1 MDENEKMIRLATEVK
16 DENKNNLEAVDK
28 ESDETLEETFTD
40 KDESCA
46 RGADGR
52 VTGHCEED
60 VSLKNETKTPQTNW
74 LLNGVVA
81 VVAIAAAI
89 LLKYLKFKMRDKIN
103 KA

>member
-40 KDESCA
+40 KDESCT

-52 VTGHCEED
+52 VTGDCGGNVTEI
-60 VSLKNETKTPQTNW
+60 S
-74 LLNGVVA
+74 
-81 VVAIAAAI
+81 
-89 LLKYLKFKMRDKIN
+89 KI
-103 KA
+103 

>member
-16 DENKNNLEAVDK
+16 DEDNNLEAVDK
-28 ESDETLEETFTD
+28 ENDETLEETFTD

-46 RGADGR
+46 RSADGK

-74 LLNGVVA
+74 VLNGVVA

-89 LLKYLKFKMRDKIN
+89 LLRYLKFKMRDKIN

>member
-46 RGADGR
+46 RGADGK

-81 VVAIAAAI
+81 VVAIVAAM
-89 LLKYLKFKMRDKIN
+89 LLRYLKFKMRDKIN
-103 KA
+103 KG

>member
-28 ESDETLEETFTD
+28 ESDETLEETFAD
-40 KDESCA
+40 KDE
-46 RGADGR
+46 
-52 VTGHCEED
+52 
-60 VSLKNETKTPQTNW
+60 SLKNETKTPQTNW

-81 VVAIAAAI
+81 VVAIAAAM

-103 KA
+103 KG

>member
-1 MDENEKMIRLATEVK
+1 MEENEKMIRLATEVK

-103 KA
+103 KG

>member
-1 MDENEKMIRLATEVK
+1 MYENEKMIRLATEVK

-28 ESDETLEETFTD
+28 ENDETLEETFAD

-81 VVAIAAAI
+81 VVAIAAAM
-89 LLKYLKFKMRDKIN
+89 LLRYLKFKMRDKIN

>member
-1 MDENEKMIRLATEVK
+1 MYENEKMIRLATEIK

-28 ESDETLEETFTD
+28 ENDETLEETFAD

-52 VTGHCEED
+52 ATGHCEED

-81 VVAIAAAI
+81 VVAIAAAM
-89 LLKYLKFKMRDKIN
+89 LLRYLKFKMRDKIN

>member
-1 MDENEKMIRLATEVK
+1 MDENEKMIKLATEVK
-16 DENKNNLEAVDK
+16 DENKNSLEAVDK
-28 ESDETLEETFTD
+28 ENDETLEETFAD
-40 KDESCA
+40 KDESCT
-46 RGADGR
+46 RGADGK

-103 KA
+103 KG

>member
-1 MDENEKMIRLATEVK
+1 MDENEKMIRLATEAK

-28 ESDETLEETFTD
+28 ENDETLEEAFAD
-40 KDESCA
+40 KDESCT

-60 VSLKNETKTPQTNW
+60 VSLKNETKVSQTNW

-81 VVAIAAAI
+81 VVAIAAAM

-103 KA
+103 KG

>member
-28 ESDETLEETFTD
+28 ENDETLEETFTD
-40 KDESCA
+40 KDESCT
-46 RGADGR
+46 RGADGK

-74 LLNGVVA
+74 LLNSVVA
-81 VVAIAAAI
+81 VVAIAAAM

-103 KA
+103 KG

>member
-1 MDENEKMIRLATEVK
+1 MDENEKMIKLATEVK
-16 DENKNNLEAVDK
+16 DENKNSLEAVDK
-28 ESDETLEETFTD
+28 ENDETLEETFTD
-40 KDESCA
+40 KDESCT

-74 LLNGVVA
+74 VLNGVVA
-81 VVAIAAAI
+81 VVAIMAAM

-103 KA
+103 KG

>member
-1 MDENEKMIRLATEVK
+1 MDENKIMIRLATEVK

-28 ESDETLEETFTD
+28 ESDETLEETFAD

-103 KA
+103 KG

>member
-1 MDENEKMIRLATEVK
+1 MDENKKMIKLATEVK
-16 DENKNNLEAVDK
+16 DENKNNLEVVDK

-60 VSLKNETKTPQTNW
+60 VSLKNKTKTPQTNW
-74 LLNGVVA
+74 FLNGVVA

-89 LLKYLKFKMRDKIN
+89 LLRYLKFKMMDKIN

>member
-103 KA
+103 KG

>member
-1 MDENEKMIRLATEVK
+1 MDENEKMTRLATEVK
-16 DENKNNLEAVDK
+16 DEDNNSLEAVDK
-28 ESDETLEETFTD
+28 ENDETLEETFTD

-46 RGADGR
+46 RSADGK

-74 LLNGVVA
+74 VLNGVVA

-89 LLKYLKFKMRDKIN
+89 LLRYLKFKMRDKIN

>member
-60 VSLKNETKTPQTNW
+60 VSLKNETKAPQTNW

-103 KA
+103 KG

>member
-1 MDENEKMIRLATEVK
+1 MDENKIMIRLATEVK

-28 ESDETLEETFTD
+28 ESDETLEETFSD
-40 KDESCA
+40 KDERCA

-52 VTGHCEED
+52 ETGHCEED
-60 VSLKNETKTPQTNW
+60 VSLKNETTTPQTNW
-74 LLNGVVA
+74 FLNGVVA

-89 LLKYLKFKMRDKIN
+89 LLRYLKFKMRDKIN

>member
-1 MDENEKMIRLATEVK
+1 MDENEKMIKLATEVK
-16 DENKNNLEAVDK
+16 DENKNNLETVDK

-46 RGADGR
+46 RGADGK

-81 VVAIAAAI
+81 VVAIAAAM
-89 LLKYLKFKMRDKIN
+89 LLRYLKFKMRDKIN
-103 KA
+103 KG

>member
-16 DENKNNLEAVDK
+16 DENKNNLEAIDK

-46 RGADGR
+46 RGADGK

-81 VVAIAAAI
+81 VVAIAAAM
-89 LLKYLKFKMRDKIN
+89 LLRYLKFKMRDKIN

>member
-28 ESDETLEETFTD
+28 ENDETLEETFAD

-81 VVAIAAAI
+81 VVAIAAAM
-89 LLKYLKFKMRDKIN
+89 LLKYLKFKMRNKIN

>member
-40 KDESCA
+40 KDESCT

-81 VVAIAAAI
+81 VVAIAAAM
-89 LLKYLKFKMRDKIN
+89 LLRYLKFKMRDKIN
-103 KA
+103 KG

>member
-81 VVAIAAAI
+81 VVAIAAGI

-103 KA
+103 KG

>member
-81 VVAIAAAI
+81 VVAIAAAM
-89 LLKYLKFKMRDKIN
+89 LLRYLKFKMRDKIN

>member
-1 MDENEKMIRLATEVK
+1 MDENKIMIRLATEVK

-28 ESDETLEETFTD
+28 ESDETLEETFAD

-74 LLNGVVA
+74 VLNGVVA
-81 VVAIAAAI
+81 VVAITAAM

-103 KA
+103 KG